1 MHPNTH
7 ALATAI
13 ATTIRH
19 CGGWELRRSTGRQAC
34 MQCSGS
40 LRITALCRAGHSLAG
55 WTMSRASIATT
66 VACRRQASSLYAFS
80 AHAHSCLPLRR
91 LGLPAERA
99 SREWPPAARVTAA
112 AAAVPEGASHDAT
125 PAANTHSED
134 RARRIELRLATTVA
148 AAARAASRGVR
159 RNSCLADHRGHGR
172 RCHCGGSSAADV
184 VAPGHLQRCPH
195 PHLKRGAGTVT
206 VA

>member
-34 MQCSGS
+34 VQCSGS
-40 LRITALCRAGHSLAG
+40 LRITALCRADHSLAG

-66 VACRRQASSLYAFS
+66 VACRRRVSSLYTFS
-80 AHAHSCLPLRR
+80 EHAHSCLPPRW
-91 LGLPAERA
+91 LGQRAPAVRGDCHCGGY
-99 SREWPPAARVTAA
+99 
-112 AAAVPEGASHDAT
+112 PEGASHDAT
-125 PAANTHSED
+125 PAANTHPEVG
-134 RARRIELRLATTVA
+134 LQLATTVA

-159 RNSCLADHRGHGR
+159 RNPRLADHRGHGT
-172 RCHCGGSSAADV
+172 AATAM
-184 VAPGHLQRCPH
+184 APAPQM
-195 PHLKRGAGTVT
+195 
-206 VA
+206 